1 MIKCITLAKLNIKNH
16 PKQKR
21 IFSVILVVSMV
32 MFLIAS
38 TLSEGFVKISQCYR
52 TDDVSLREI
61 QVWPSDDPAAFDNST
76 VLKLSSME
84 HIVGA
89 SQRINAFLSQSYTIE
104 IDGTMLQCIPELC
117 GQNHSLSFA
126 PRTAVAEI
134 QNDENA
140 SPILYGRDFKSTD
153 SRKAIIDENTCYIL
167 GYSDLNKIIG
177 KTIDINLSDTSVKDV
192 EIVGVCLAEYG
203 FYDADLTN
211 IDDYSRNAFLQSEL
225 CNPVFFSDD
234 IILELSNTSND
245 IVDWYYENL
254 RLIADNTDHV
264 KEISDKALA
273 LFGYDSSNMIATIER
288 KAANVESFSTF
299 IYVISGIIL
308 LAASVIVM
316 NTLVVQIIHQR
327 KYTDMILKIG
337 YQKKHI
343 ILIYVIEN
351 TIVFFRAMI
360 ISLATSLG
368 ASLVIDMVLSMLYR
382 EVSSIKRF
390 AFLLDVPNA
399 LLLSCGVFVF
409 ILLLTYIATSYQFNR
424 IRKDRY

>member
-1 MIKCITLAKLNIKNH
+1 MNKCIILAKLNIKNYR
-16 PKQKR
+16 KQKR
-21 IFSVILVVSMV
+21 IFSVILVFSLA
-32 MFLIAS
+32 MFLIAA
-38 TLSEGFVKISQCYR
+38 TLSNGFVKISQCYK

-61 QVWPSDDPAAFDNST
+61 QVWPSDDSAAFDNST
-76 VLKLSSME
+76 VHKLSSLE
-84 HIVGA
+84 HVVGA

-104 IDGTMLQCIPELC
+104 IDGTTLQCIPELC
-117 GQNHSLSFA
+117 GQNRSLSFA
-126 PRTAVAEI
+126 PRTVVAEI
-134 QNDENA
+134 QHDETA

-192 EIVGVCLAEYG
+192 EIVGVCLSEYG
-203 FYDADLTN
+203 FYGADLTN
-211 IDDYSRNAFLQSEL
+211 VDDYSRNAFLQSEL

-234 IILELSNTSND
+234 IILELSSNCND

-254 RLIADNTDHV
+254 HLMADNTDNV

-299 IYVISGIIL
+299 IYVISAIIL

-316 NTLVVQIIHQR
+316 NTLIVQIIHQH

-351 TIVFFRAMI
+351 IIVSFKAI
-360 ISLATSLG
+360 IIGLATSLG
-368 ASLVIDMVLSMLYR
+368 ASLVIDMILSMLYR
-382 EVSSIKRF
+382 EVSSMKQF
-390 AFLLDVPNA
+390 AFLLDIPNA
-399 LLLSCGVFVF
+399 LLLSCSVIVF
-409 ILLLTYIATSYQFNR
+409 ISLLTYIATSYQFNR

>member
-1 MIKCITLAKLNIKNH
+1 M
-16 PKQKR
+16 
-21 IFSVILVVSMV
+21 
-32 MFLIAS
+32 
-38 TLSEGFVKISQCYR
+38 
-52 TDDVSLREI
+52 SLREI
-61 QVWPSDDPAAFDNST
+61 QVWPADDPAAFDHSA

-89 SQRINAFLSQSYTIE
+89 SQSINAFLSQSYTLE
-104 IDGTMLQCIPELC
+104 IDGTMLICMPELR
-117 GQNHSLSFA
+117 GQNRSLSFA
-126 PRTAVAEI
+126 PRTLIAEI

-167 GYSDLNKIIG
+167 GYSDLSKIIG
-177 KTIDINLSDTSVKDV
+177 KTVDMNLGDTSVKDV

-203 FYDADLTN
+203 YYDADLTH
-211 IDDYSRNAFLQSEL
+211 IDDYSRKIFLESEL
-225 CNPVFFSDD
+225 CNPIFFSDD
-234 IILELSNTSND
+234 IILELSNSSTD

-254 RLIADNTDHV
+254 RLMADNTDNV

-288 KAANVESFSTF
+288 KAANVESLSTF

-316 NTLVVQIIHQR
+316 NTLVVQIMHQR

-351 TIVFFRAMI
+351 AIVSFRAMI

-390 AFLLDVPNA
+390 AFLLDIPNA

-409 ILLLTYIATSYQFNR
+409 ILLLTFMATSYQFNR
-424 IRKDRY
+424 IRKDRS